1 MAPQTTDALVVT
13 EHGGIEVLAVQ
24 PREID
29 RPGPGQLLVQV
40 AATGVNFID
49 TYYREGVYPVPTPF
63 VLGSEGAGIVLAAG
77 EGVTIAGEGD
87 RVAWTQTLGSAA
99 GLALVPESDVVIVP
113 EPVHLEQAAAVL
125 LQGMTAHYLL
135 NSTFAVQPGDTV
147 LVHAAAGGVGQ
158 LLIQLA
164 KAKDATVIG
173 TVSTEEKAAK
183 ARALG
188 ADHVLNYTEV
198 TDVAAAVRELTGGV
212 GVDVV
217 YDGVG
222 KATFD
227 ASLGSLR
234 RRGMLAV
241 FGAASGQVP
250 PFDLQRLNSSGS
262 LFVTRP
268 KLADHIATREELRTR
283 ADAVFNGLAF
293 GGLQVE
299 IGGRYP
305 LADAQRAYSDL
316 QGRRSTG
323 KLLLI
328 P

>member
-1 MAPQTTDALVVT
+1 MATQTTDALVVT
-13 EHGGIEVLAVQ
+13 KHGGSEVLEVQ
-24 PREID
+24 SREID

-40 AATGVNFID
+40 AAAGVNFID
-49 TYYREGVYPVPTPF
+49 IYQREGVYPIPTPF

-77 EGVTIAGEGD
+77 EGVTTAAEGD
-87 RVAWTQTLGSAA
+87 RVAWCQTPGSAA
-99 GLALVPESDVVIVP
+99 GLVLVPENDVVPVP

-135 NSTFAVQPGDTV
+135 NSTFAVQAGDTV

-158 LLIQLA
+158 LLVQLA
-164 KAKDATVIG
+164 KAKDAIVIG
-173 TVSTEEKAAK
+173 TVSSEAKAAK

-212 GVDVV
+212 GVEVV

-222 KATFD
+222 QATFD

-250 PFDLQRLNSSGS
+250 PFDLQRLNRGGS

-268 KLADHIATREELRTR
+268 TLGHYIETRHELLTR
-283 ADAVFNGLAF
+283 AGAVLNGLAF

-305 LADAQRAYSDL
+305 LAEAERAYSDL
-316 QGRRSTG
+316 EGRRTTG